1 MWVMDLAAQ
10 VGNDEKDEK
19 DGEKDDEELERLVA
33 FEDIQDTLVSLTS
46 DVAVCQLVGNFLEFC
61 NVPFPNW

>member
-10 VGNDEKDEK
+10 VGNDEK
-19 DGEKDDEELERLVA
+19 GDEELERLVA
-33 FEDIQDTLVSLTS
+33 FEDVQDTLVSLTS